1 MLITGNPNTLKVT
14 ILYFQLM
21 SASNFLGGLKNFD
34 KDTINEET
42 VELLEVYFAAD
53 DYNLDRA
60 KQVFIYFVYLKFK
73 KTLFFK

>member
-1 MLITGNPNTLKVT
+1 
-14 ILYFQLM
+14 M

-60 KQVFIYFVYLKFK
+60 KQVFIYFVYLKF
-73 KTLFFK
+73 